1 MNRQEVPILGA
12 LVVQAAVGF
21 AVFVTNRHR
30 KATQSFLIL
39 SIAMICW
46 LASLYFGSTSHDLAI
61 VAANMRVA
69 FAAAVLILLAL
80 NFLRLSTVKPDA
92 TWRDLLRHSGGW
104 IILALA
110 TIIFCQSDLLVRG
123 ARFPNQPRA
132 APQPI
137 YNWGVYLYAYFFT
150 GALVVLLVASL
161 RDLRNSS
168 GRIRSELGYFLL
180 GSTSILVLTL
190 GAYQILRFFVP
201 PSRLFWFAPLRAVLF
216 TLIIAYGISTRKI
229 MDVGLFLR
237 RAISYGVLTTYL
249 LALYGGVWWLV
260 VQVTA
265 SLFYSTDHTFAH
277 IAAALVCTFAM
288 APARGFS
295 QSLADRLFVGGRG
308 IDFRATVS
316 KSAVIL

>member
-1 MNRQEVPILGA
+1 
-12 LVVQAAVGF
+12 
-21 AVFVTNRHR
+21 
-30 KATQSFLIL
+30 
-39 SIAMICW
+39 
-46 LASLYFGSTSHDLAI
+46 
-61 VAANMRVA
+61 MRVA

-92 TWRDLLRHSGGW
+92 TWRDILRHSGGW

-110 TIIFCQSDLLVRG
+110 IIIFCQSNLLVRG
-123 ARFPNQPRA
+123 ARFPDQPGA

-137 YNWGVYLYAYFFT
+137 YDWGVYLYAYCFT
-150 GALVVLLVASL
+150 SALVVLLVASL

-190 GAYQILRFFVP
+190 GAYQILRFFVA
-201 PSRLFWFAPLRAVLF
+201 PSQLFWFAPLRAVLF

-249 LALYGGVWWLV
+249 LALYGAVWWLV

-277 IAAALVCTFAM
+277 IAAALVCHFRHGAG
-288 APARGFS
+288 AWVLSIFS
-295 QSLADRLFVGGRG
+295 
-308 IDFRATVS
+308 
-316 KSAVIL
+316 

>member
-1 MNRQEVPILGA
+1 MDWFIRRPRYNHFLSVRSS
-12 LVVQAAVGF
+12 F
-21 AVFVTNRHR
+21 AGEP
-30 KATQSFLIL
+30 
-39 SIAMICW
+39 
-46 LASLYFGSTSHDLAI
+46 ASLD
-61 VAANMRVA
+61 
-69 FAAAVLILLAL
+69 
-80 NFLRLSTVKPDA
+80 
-92 TWRDLLRHSGGW
+92 
-104 IILALA
+104 
-110 TIIFCQSDLLVRG
+110 
-123 ARFPNQPRA
+123 QPGA

-137 YNWGVYLYAYFFT
+137 YDWGVLSLCVYFFT

-201 PSRLFWFAPLRAVLF
+201 PSRLFWFAPFRVVLF

-237 RAISYGVLTTYL
+237 RAMSYGVLTTYL
-249 LALYGGVWWLV
+249 LALYGAVWWLV

-277 IAAALVCTFAM
+277 IAAALVCHFCHGAG
-288 APARGFS
+288 ARVLSIASRSSFCRWPWNRFS
-295 QSLADRLFVGGRG
+295 CHR
-308 IDFRATVS
+308 
-316 KSAVIL
+316 